1 MIVSFTGAQST
12 GKTTLI
18 NELVNILQPFPE
30 WSIIPEVTRLVKRQF
45 DVDINELGDD
55 DTQSLIVT
63 QHLINSISHKNNV
76 VMDRCIIDGLVYTNY
91 LYSEGKVSTD
101 IVCYAEYMFNKL
113 LPKLDI
119 VYYTCPEDIPLE
131 DDGER
136 STLTSFRDAIIS
148 EFEDILYYIDKQYD
162 GPTVIRLEGSVDERL
177 DIITTSLNNLTD
189 LNIETTLK

>member
-18 NELVNILQPFPE
+18 NELSCLLQSAD
-30 WSIIPEVTRLVKRQF
+30 WTIVPEVTRLVKRQF
-45 DVDINELGDD
+45 DVDINELGGD
-55 DTQSLIVT
+55 DTQALIIT
-63 QHLINSISHKNNV
+63 QHLINSLSHKDNV
-76 VMDRCIIDGLVYTNY
+76 IMDRCIIDGLVYTNY

-113 LPKLDI
+113 LPKLGL
-119 VYYTCPEDIPLE
+119 VFYTSPEDIPLE

-136 STLTSFRDAIIS
+136 STTTSFRDAIIS
-148 EFEDILYYIDKQYD
+148 EFEDILFYIDKQYE
-162 GPTVIRLEGSVDERL
+162 GPEVIRLEGSVEERL
-177 DIITTSLNNLTD
+177 DIITTSLNKLTN